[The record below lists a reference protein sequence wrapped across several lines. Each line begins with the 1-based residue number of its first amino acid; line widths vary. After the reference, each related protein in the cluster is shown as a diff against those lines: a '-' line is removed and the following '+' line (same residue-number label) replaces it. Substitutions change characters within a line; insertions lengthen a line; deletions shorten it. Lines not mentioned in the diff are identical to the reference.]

1 MDVNMSILYGRYVW
15 EEVEVGQNDSHP
27 CVYGSLN
34 GMGVAS
40 RVCRAP
46 LIWDDPV
53 YVPVDEPG
61 CFTRNT
67 KRFQELLN
75 SNVS

>member
-1 MDVNMSILYGRYVW
+1 MSVLYGRYEW
-15 EEVEVGQNDSHP
+15 KEVEVDQNVTLP
-27 CVYGSLN
+27 CVYGSLD

-40 RVCRAP
+40 RVCGAP

-67 KRFQELLN
+67 RRFQELLN
-75 SNVS
+75 SDVS

>member
-1 MDVNMSILYGRYVW
+1 MSILYGRYVW
-15 EEVEVGQNDSHP
+15 KEVEVGQNDSHS
-27 CVYGSLN
+27 CMYGSLN
-34 GMGVAS
+34 DMGVAS

-67 KRFQELLN
+67 RRFQELLN